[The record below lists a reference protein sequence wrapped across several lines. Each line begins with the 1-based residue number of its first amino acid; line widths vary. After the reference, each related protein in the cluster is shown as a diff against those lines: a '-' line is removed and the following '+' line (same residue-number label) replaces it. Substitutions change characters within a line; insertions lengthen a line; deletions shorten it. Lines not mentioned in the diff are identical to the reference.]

1 MLLLVNNKILL
12 LAPKNKLYF
21 SFIHHGSTGVWC
33 LNYHIQ
39 FYTLAYNSIQKYTI
53 VYKSIRKYTKVYS
66 LLMYTEVYCS

>member
-21 SFIHHGSTGVWC
+21 SFIHQGGTGVWR

-53 VYKSIRKYTKVYS
+53 VYKSIRKYTRAYNSIQPTDVY
-66 LLMYTEVYCS
+66 

>member
-1 MLLLVNNKILL
+1 MLLVNNKILL

-21 SFIHHGSTGVWC
+21 SFIHQGGTGVWR
-33 LNYHIQ
+33 LNYHIIQ

-66 LLMYTEVYCS
+66 LLVYTEVYCS

>member
-1 MLLLVNNKILL
+1 MLLVNNKILL

-21 SFIHHGSTGVWC
+21 SFIHQGGTGVWR

-53 VYKSIRKYTKVYS
+53 VYKSIRKYTKVYNQQ
-66 LLMYTEVYCS
+66 

>member
-21 SFIHHGSTGVWC
+21 SFIHQGGTGVWR
-33 LNYHIQ
+33 LNYHIIQ

-53 VYKSIRKYTKVYS
+53 VYKSIRKYTRAYNSIQPTDVY
-66 LLMYTEVYCS
+66 